1 MSTFNKALLGIL
13 GALIVVNILP
23 FGGFITFVLMAAIIG
38 IPVVGYLTLDPS
50 QRKRLRERGRGQI
63 GR

>member
-13 GALIVVNILP
+13 GALLVVWILP
-23 FGGFITFVLMAAIIG
+23 LPGFLELILVAAVIGVPVASYLM
-38 IPVVGYLTLDPS
+38 LDPS
-50 QRKRLRERGRGQI
+50 QRRRLRERGRGQI